1 MRTRLGVKEI
11 GVVRD
16 SANTE
21 WKEGKRERKREEGKE
36 LGVAQWVKHFL
47 RNVKNWVREPT

>member
-21 WKEGKRERKREEGKE
+21 WKEGEREGKRERKREG
-36 LGVAQWVKHFL
+36 G
-47 RNVKNWVREPT
+47 